1 MKFPN
6 LNLKKQIYNLYNKKK
21 YSSHY
26 YKDKKHKIA
35 IELSNIGLWEWN
47 INTNKVFYSKESIQI
62 IGYSENDIKNTS
74 KFWDDKVHVDDKDE
88 YFKGFNS
95 FLKGYIDFY
104 ENEYRIRCKDG
115 SYKWVL
121 DKAKVVEK
129 DKNNKSTCIIGTHT
143 DITSSKVSEELLKKN
158 LQLITYQNK
167 RLYSFT
173 HIVSHNLKT
182 HIGNFKNILEFYDE
196 SNSENEKIELV
207 GHLKSISKSLTSTIV
222 DLDNIVSI
230 KSKISSQ
237 DLNEHINLYDFTNK
251 IIESL
256 KIDIENKEITVH
268 NTIKQGDALFTNK
281 PYLESIFYN
290 LISNSIKYSDPK
302 KESQIIIEA
311 IHINDTIKI
320 LISDNGIGIDM
331 TKYKKHIF
339 EMYKTFHG
347 TERTDSRGIGLYI
360 TKTQVEA
367 IQGKIQVESTLNHGT
382 AFSITL
388 KKIKSTLN

>member
-6 LNLKKQIYNLYNKKK
+6 LNLIKQIHNLYNNK
-21 YSSHY
+21 YSSNSH
-26 YKDKKHKIA
+26 KDKKYKIA

-62 IGYSENDIKNTS
+62 IGYSESDIKNTS
-74 KFWDDKVHVDDKDE
+74 KFWDDKVHADDKDE
-88 YFKGFNS
+88 YFKDFNR
-95 FLKGYIDFY
+95 FLEGYIDFY

-115 SYKWVL
+115 SYKWIL

-143 DITSSKVSEELLKKN
+143 DITSSKVSEELLEKN
-158 LQLITYQNK
+158 LQLITCQNK

-196 SNSENEKIELV
+196 AESENEKEELI
-207 GHLKSISKSLTSTIV
+207 GHLQTISKSLTTTIV
-222 DLDNIVSI
+222 DLDDIVSI
-230 KSKISSQ
+230 KSKSDSQ

-268 NTIKQGDALFTNK
+268 NAIKKGDTLFTNK

-290 LISNSIKYSDPK
+290 LISNGIKYSDPK
-302 KESQIIIEA
+302 KDSQIIIEA
-311 IHINDTIKI
+311 IHINNTIKI

-331 TKYKKHIF
+331 DKYKNHIF

-347 TERTDSRGIGLYI
+347 TKRADSRGVGLYI

-367 IQGKIQVESTLNHGT
+367 IHGEIQVESTLNHGT
-382 AFSITL
+382 SFSITL
-388 KKIKSTLN
+388 KK

>member
-6 LNLKKQIYNLYNKKK
+6 LNLIKQIHNLYSNK
-21 YSSHY
+21 YSSNSH
-26 YKDKKHKIA
+26 KDKKYKIA

-62 IGYSENDIKNTS
+62 IGYSESDIKNTS
-74 KFWDDKVHVDDKDE
+74 KFWDDKVHADDKDE
-88 YFKGFNS
+88 YFKDFNR
-95 FLKGYIDFY
+95 FLEGYIDFY

-115 SYKWVL
+115 SYKWIL

-143 DITSSKVSEELLKKN
+143 DITSSKVSEELLEKN

-196 SNSENEKIELV
+196 AESENEKEELI
-207 GHLKSISKSLTSTIV
+207 GHLQTISKSLTTTIV
-222 DLDNIVSI
+222 DLDDIVSI
-230 KSKISSQ
+230 KSKSDSQ

-268 NTIKQGDALFTNK
+268 NAIKKGDTLFTNK

-290 LISNSIKYSDPK
+290 LISNGIKYSDPK
-302 KESQIIIEA
+302 KDSQIIIEA
-311 IHINDTIKI
+311 IHINNTIKI

-331 TKYKKHIF
+331 DKYKNHIF

-347 TERTDSRGIGLYI
+347 TKRADSRGVGLYI

-367 IQGKIQVESTLNHGT
+367 IHGEIQVESTLNHGT
-382 AFSITL
+382 SFSITL
-388 KKIKSTLN
+388 KK